1 MSETLENQEA
11 ILRTCSYHRRIYYF
25 PLLQTNARKAPD
37 TLFKCSLTTSSS
49 LAPQTT
55 NDTASIYKLPPE
67 VISDIVLLLD
77 VKSFHNFRDTSHQL
91 RCIANGIPQYRHVA
105 QHGFEGIKALARTG
119 LSPHVTY
126 DNLYRVL
133 NTEKCTMCGEFGSL
147 LFLPTCTRCCYN
159 CLREESELAVVENH
173 HVYHL
178 GILLDHIMDGDIP
191 SRTDCRI
198 LTMQNWANPMMMR
211 KDTAGILATD
221 IPRRIRLLAHIE
233 GNRRV
238 DLHKGWLHYRSAA
251 CIAYPTPNWWK
262 MKVERGVSCKG
273 CEKAFVSGRFGAM
286 SQGFALS
293 DIPRN
298 CVERDMSFSVA
309 GFQRHFESCEHATKI
324 LEASEHGSKDT
335 NDSKTIKNG
344 GRLIGRP
351 EMCEYTTW
359 HQFEF
364 NAWVERVDGL

>member
-1 MSETLENQEA
+1 
-11 ILRTCSYHRRIYYF
+11 
-25 PLLQTNARKAPD
+25 
-37 TLFKCSLTTSSS
+37 
-49 LAPQTT
+49 
-55 NDTASIYKLPPE
+55 
-67 VISDIVLLLD
+67 
-77 VKSFHNFRDTSHQL
+77 
-91 RCIANGIPQYRHVA
+91 
-105 QHGFEGIKALARTG
+105 
-119 LSPHVTY
+119 
-126 DNLYRVL
+126 
-133 NTEKCTMCGEFGSL
+133 
-147 LFLPTCTRCCYN
+147 
-159 CLREESELAVVENH
+159 
-173 HVYHL
+173 
-178 GILLDHIMDGDIP
+178 
-191 SRTDCRI
+191 
-198 LTMQNWANPMMMR
+198 MQNWANPMMMR

-273 CEKAFVSGRFGAM
+273 CEKAFVSGQFGAM